1 MLEPNTMWPTW
12 QFLRLPGPSSQE
24 PPKPNHMVE
33 AYAEAIADGVANS
46 FQSVLENQ
54 KMIYQQRFVQFI
66 PLND

>member
-1 MLEPNTMWPTW
+1 
-12 QFLRLPGPSSQE
+12 
-24 PPKPNHMVE
+24 MVE